1 MANTK
6 SFYNMFGMNVCV
18 CVSGEGGGG
27 GERGVVVM
35 MAKTNYITPSQLKEK
50 QK

>member
-27 GERGVVVM
+27 GGEGGCSYDG
-35 MAKTNYITPSQLKEK
+35 KN
-50 QK
+50 